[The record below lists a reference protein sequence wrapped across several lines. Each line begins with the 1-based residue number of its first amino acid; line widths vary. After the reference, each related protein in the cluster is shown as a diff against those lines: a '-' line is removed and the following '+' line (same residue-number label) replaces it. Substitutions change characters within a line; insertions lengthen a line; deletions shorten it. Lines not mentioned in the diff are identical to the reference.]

1 MEVGG
6 SLEVEFVSAPQKLTF
21 AALSAYAYRRAV
33 ASAVIL
39 PEPEEILSSLQGPT
53 KRRQSSVSEGATK
66 RPRLSHGTG
75 HDREDAPASPPL
87 TTPDR
92 TSERR
97 KSGQMEERKRGQRL
111 FGALLGT
118 LSQSSS
124 STAQKRRI
132 DIERKQQAKL
142 KLQAEE
148 FDEKKKERLEAL
160 MAIRRRE
167 QKKYDKQS
175 MQIRHSNHL
184 AAAQFLQTKAE
195 PKLYYKPWE
204 LSPGDEAKIKAQIEQ
219 AQEFINEETLQFETD
234 STVNDEAQLSDTIDE
249 LVKSPEVK
257 TEVSETVGH
266 ATNLAEP
273 SEPATHGDTNH
284 IPSLDSNAS
293 KSHEEPVEA
302 LKENG
307 DDGGEI
313 VLEGE
318 EDTVI
323 Y

>member
-1 MEVGG
+1 
-6 SLEVEFVSAPQKLTF
+6 
-21 AALSAYAYRRAV
+21 
-33 ASAVIL
+33 
-39 PEPEEILSSLQGPT
+39 
-53 KRRQSSVSEGATK
+53 
-66 RPRLSHGTG
+66 
-75 HDREDAPASPPL
+75 
-87 TTPDR
+87 
-92 TSERR
+92 
-97 KSGQMEERKRGQRL
+97 
-111 FGALLGT
+111 
-118 LSQSSS
+118 
-124 STAQKRRI
+124 
-132 DIERKQQAKL
+132 
-142 KLQAEE
+142 
-148 FDEKKKERLEAL
+148 
-160 MAIRRRE
+160 
-167 QKKYDKQS
+167 

-195 PKLYYKPWE
+195 PKLVGPISNTNKVDSLNSVQYYKPWE